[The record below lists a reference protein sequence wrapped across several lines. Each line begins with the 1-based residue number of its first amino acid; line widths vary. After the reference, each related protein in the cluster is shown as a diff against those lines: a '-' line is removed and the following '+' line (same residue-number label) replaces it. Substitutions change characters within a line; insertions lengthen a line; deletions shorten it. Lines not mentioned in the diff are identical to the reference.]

1 MPSNSRTANHASAT
15 CIGVATRRAATPD
28 NAEDCSLLN
37 PPSGKNRTYAIP
49 SRAKSVDDVHLRTS
63 PPQQAHLVI
72 RMCRPHATS
81 AKNPRQ
87 PPAAVSLHPQVSP
100 SIIP

>member
-1 MPSNSRTANHASAT
+1 
-15 CIGVATRRAATPD
+15 
-28 NAEDCSLLN
+28 
-37 PPSGKNRTYAIP
+37 
-49 SRAKSVDDVHLRTS
+49 VDDVHLRTS